1 MRQKVIKL
9 ATRKD
14 IRERMNENDARLF
27 LTSVRKRHNTQ
38 EEIEAEIRKIY
49 SSSLDVLS
57 DEDECGVLLFGE
69 QSGFPFG
76 IVSPKS

>member
-1 MRQKVIKL
+1 MERKIIKL

-14 IRERMNENDARLF
+14 IRERMNEADARSF
-27 LTSVRKRHNTQ
+27 LTSVRKHNTQ

-49 SSSLDVLS
+49 DAPSSVLS
-57 DEDECGVLLFGE
+57 NEDKCGVLLFGE

-76 IVSPKS
+76 IVPPKS